1 MHLSVRF
8 STNIKLRNENYYPN
22 LGEKDFNPVIHL
34 LIKVHSTILCN
45 IVFMKLIQTRK
56 IRAILL
62 HILLW
67 ISAWFFF
74 VYFFNYNSESIQ
86 YPVWFASLLLP
97 LTMAITY
104 FVVNF
109 LIPKY
114 LLTKQYFRFTLYSFY
129 TLVASSYLIVIIIY
143 GCLIF
148 LLSLDIDVM
157 PPMSKNFVFILIM
170 VYLVVGLVS
179 FISILNQNFK
189 TISRNKELQNKIL
202 ETQLQLKEQELH
214 YLKRQIHPHFLFNT
228 LNTIY
233 GFALKQSKQTPD
245 IILKLSNLLD
255 YILYQINKPRVSLKE
270 EVLHIKEYIELERIR
285 FQDTLKVVFNAGEI
299 RDDIQVAPMLLIP
312 FVENAFKHG
321 NIIDGFLSIEI
332 NIKVSNNS
340 LDFNIRNTFNRE
352 NQNQEPGIGLEN
364 IKKRLNLNYSNHYQL
379 TYDNTNNW
387 YSVNLLIS
395 NLNAIKND

>member
-1 MHLSVRF
+1 MLKLVRV
-8 STNIKLRNENYYPN
+8 STNIKLRIEICCPYFV
-22 LGEKDFNPVIHL
+22 EKEFNPVIHL
-34 LIKVHSTILCN
+34 LIKADSTILCN
-45 IVFMKLIQTRK
+45 IVFMKFVKNKK
-56 IRAILL
+56 IRTAVM
-62 HILLW
+62 HVLLW
-67 ISAWFFF
+67 IAVWFFF
-74 VYFFNYNSESIQ
+74 IYFFNYNSDNIK

-104 FVVNF
+104 FVVYF

-114 LLTKQYFRFTLYSFY
+114 LLTKQYLRFTLYSFY
-129 TLVASSYLIVIIIY
+129 TLVASSYLIVMIIY

-148 LLSLDIDVM
+148 LLSLDISIM

-189 TISRNKELQNKIL
+189 TISRNKELQTKIL

-233 GFALKQSKQTPD
+233 GFALKQSKQTPE
-245 IILKLSNLLD
+245 IILMLSNLLD
-255 YILYQINKPRVSLKE
+255 YILYQINKPLVSLKE
-270 EVLHIKEYIELERIR
+270 EVLHIKEYIELEKIR
-285 FQDTLKVVFNAGEI
+285 FQDTLKVVFNADEI
-299 RDDIQVAPMLLIP
+299 NDDIQVAPMLLIP

-332 NIKVSNNS
+332 SIKVSDHS
-340 LDFNIRNTFNRE
+340 LDFNMRNTFNQE
-352 NQNQEPGIGLEN
+352 NQNQKPGIGLEN
-364 IKKRLNLNYSNHYQL
+364 IKKRLDLNYRNNYSL
-379 TYDNTNNW
+379 TYDHKKNW
-387 YSVNLLIS
+387 YAVNLLIS
-395 NLNAIKND
+395 NLNAIKNA